1 MNSIIDWPPP
11 FTLQPSLR
19 ARAVRLQICARKGL
33 RLIVPSGF
41 NPKKALDVLHKHRG
55 WIERTWLRVQPL
67 LMTESEALP
76 QQLHLRA
83 LGEVWQVDYEPRNI
97 ASVRIKVSET
107 ETLLSVSGQVQD
119 QAKVKQALR
128 KWLHSHAQDYLFP
141 WLEGL
146 SKETG
151 LNYTQAKI
159 RNTHTRWGSCS
170 IKKNISLS
178 CKLLFV
184 QPLLVEHVL
193 LHELCHT
200 VHFNHAK
207 PFWDLLKSFSP
218 DTDFLR
224 KELKK
229 ASRVMP
235 LWLES

>member
-19 ARAVRLQICARKGL
+19 AGTVRLQICARKGL

-41 NPKKALDVLHKHRG
+41 DPKKALEVLHKHRD

-67 LMTESEALP
+67 LIAESEVLP
-76 QQLHLRA
+76 QQLHLQA
-83 LGEVWQVDYEPRNI
+83 LAEVWDVSYEPKDI
-97 ASVRIKVSET
+97 ASVRIKVIET
-107 ETLLSVSGQVQD
+107 EGLLSVSGQVQD
-119 QAKVKQALR
+119 HAKVKLALR
-128 KWLHSHAQDYLFP
+128 KWLHNHAQNYLFP

-151 LNYTQAKI
+151 LDYTQARI

-170 IKKNISLS
+170 SKKNISLS
-178 CKLLFV
+178 CKLLFIN
-184 QPLLVEHVL
+184 PLLVEHVL

-218 DTDFLR
+218 NTDLLR
-224 KELKK
+224 KELKH
-229 ASRVMP
+229 ASRAMP
-235 LWLES
+235 LWLEK